1 MTAVSRHGVDGDERA
16 RLEAE
21 RDFLLVSLRDL
32 ELERAAGDIDELD
45 YVGLRDDYTARAATV
60 LRAIDR
66 QIDEHAVDQPAVE
79 QHAVE
84 QHAVEQ
90 HAVEQQGAAPTVTVE
105 ATPTRRDPWLVA
117 LVSAGVLAIAVLA
130 GVLVA
135 RSAGER
141 VAGRPLTGAVL
152 PTAPVDDLTRA
163 RQLFSERNYLDALKL
178 YDKVLKREPANVE
191 ALTYRGWLLF
201 QASPTEFTD
210 RALQSLDQ
218 AVAADTR
225 FPDAHFFRG
234 WVLRHGKHDSAA
246 AVVEYRTFLATNP
259 PPEFRQRVE
268 QELNLALCDVG
279 QAPTGI
285 TCPPASSSP

>member
-1 MTAVSRHGVDGDERA
+1 VTVVSRDGVDVDELA
-16 RLEAE
+16 RLEEE
-21 RDFLLVSLRDL
+21 RDFLLTSLRDL
-32 ELERAAGDIDELD
+32 ELERETGDIDELD
-45 YVGLRDDYTARAATV
+45 YTRLRDDYTARAAAV
-60 LRAIDR
+60 LRAID
-66 QIDEHAVDQPAVE
+66 QHAVDEKGAV
-79 QHAVE
+79 
-84 QHAVEQ
+84 
-90 HAVEQQGAAPTVTVE
+90 PTVTVE
-105 ATPTRRDPWLVA
+105 AAGTRRDPRLVA
-117 LVSAGVLAIAVLA
+117 LISAGVLAVAVLA

-141 VAGRPLTGAVL
+141 VADRPITGAVL
-152 PTAPVDDLTRA
+152 PTAPLDDLTRA

-218 AVAADTR
+218 AVAADAR

-246 AVVEYRTFLATNP
+246 AIVEYRTFLATNP

-279 QAPTGI
+279 QAPSGI

>member
-1 MTAVSRHGVDGDERA
+1 VTVVSRRGLDVDEVA

-32 ELERAAGDIDELD
+32 ELEHEAGDIDELD
-45 YVGLRDDYTARAATV
+45 YVLLRDNYTARAAAV

-66 QIDEHAVDQPAVE
+66 RAVDQHAVDHEGAV
-79 QHAVE
+79 
-84 QHAVEQ
+84 
-90 HAVEQQGAAPTVTVE
+90 PTVTVE
-105 ATPTRRDPWLVA
+105 EARTRRDPRLVA
-117 LVSAGVLAIAVLA
+117 MVSAGVLAIAVLA

-141 VAGRPLTGAVL
+141 VRGRPVTGAVV
-152 PTAPVDDLTRA
+152 PTTPVDDLTRA

-178 YDKVLKREPANVE
+178 YDKVLKREPTNVE

-218 AVAADTR
+218 AVAADAR

-259 PPEFRQRVE
+259 PSEFRQRVE
-268 QELNLALCDVG
+268 QELTLALCDVG
-279 QAPTGI
+279 QAPAGI
-285 TCPPASSSP
+285 TCAPASSSP

>member
-1 MTAVSRHGVDGDERA
+1 MTVVSRHGVDVDERA
-16 RLEAE
+16 RLEEE
-21 RDFLLVSLRDL
+21 RDFLLTSLRDL
-32 ELERAAGDIDELD
+32 DLERAAGDIDELD
-45 YVGLRDDYTARAATV
+45 YVRLRDDYTARAAAV
-60 LRAIDR
+60 LRAID
-66 QIDEHAVDQPAVE
+66 QHAVDRE
-79 QHAVE
+79 G
-84 QHAVEQ
+84 
-90 HAVEQQGAAPTVTVE
+90 GAAATVTVE
-105 ATPTRRDPWLVA
+105 ATRTRRDPRLVA

-152 PTAPVDDLTRA
+152 PTAPLDDLTRA

>member
-1 MTAVSRHGVDGDERA
+1 VTVVSRQDVDVDELA
-16 RLEAE
+16 RLEEE
-21 RDFLLVSLRDL
+21 RDFLLMSLRDL
-32 ELERAAGDIDELD
+32 ELEREAGDIDELD
-45 YVGLRDDYTARAATV
+45 YSRLRDDYTARAAAV
-60 LRAIDR
+60 LRAIDGH
-66 QIDEHAVDQPAVE
+66 DSAPA
-79 QHAVE
+79 
-84 QHAVEQ
+84 
-90 HAVEQQGAAPTVTVE
+90 GTVE
-105 ATPTRRDPWLVA
+105 ETRTRRDPRLVA
-117 LVSAGVLAIAVLA
+117 LVSAGVLAVAVLA

-141 VAGRPLTGAVL
+141 VADRPLTGAV
-152 PTAPVDDLTRA
+152 PATAPLDDLTRA

-218 AVAADTR
+218 AVAADAR

-234 WVLRHGKHDSAA
+234 WVLRHGKHDAAA

>member
-1 MTAVSRHGVDGDERA
+1 VTAVSRHGVDVDERA

-45 YVGLRDDYTARAATV
+45 YVGLRDDYTARAAAV

-66 QIDEHAVDQPAVE
+66 QIDEHAVDQHAVD
-79 QHAVE
+79 QHAVD
-84 QHAVEQ
+84 
-90 HAVEQQGAAPTVTVE
+90 QQGAAPTVTVE
-105 ATPTRRDPWLVA
+105 ATPTRRDPRLVA
-117 LVSAGVLAIAVLA
+117 IVTAGVLAIAVLA

-141 VAGRPLTGAVL
+141 VAGRPLTSAVL